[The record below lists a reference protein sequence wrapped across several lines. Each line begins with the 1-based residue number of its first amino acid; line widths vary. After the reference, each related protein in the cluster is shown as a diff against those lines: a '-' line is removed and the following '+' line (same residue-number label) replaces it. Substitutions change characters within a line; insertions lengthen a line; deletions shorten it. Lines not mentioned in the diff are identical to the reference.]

1 MESILRF
8 LWSVPLALSILVGLG
23 AMAHTAPALA
33 QDKATAYPVKP
44 AEGLYQGL
52 GEMPGIRTLMTD
64 LVMRLEEDPL
74 IGDQFQDVK
83 LDRLADLLA
92 EQICQLSGGPCTYSG
107 DSMKE
112 VHGGLKITHAHYNR
126 LIELLQASMDAQGV
140 AFRRQN
146 QLLAVLA
153 PMYRDVVTVR

>member
-1 MESILRF
+1 MHRLLSHL
-8 LWSVPLALSILVGLG
+8 LAALSFGFAVVAG
-23 AMAHTAPALA
+23 PALA
-33 QDKATAYPVKP
+33 QDKATSYPVKP

-52 GEMPGIRTLMTD
+52 GEMAGIRAMMSD
-64 LVMRLEEDPL
+64 FVQRLEEDPM
-74 IGDQFQDVK
+74 IGDQFQDTK
-83 LDRLADLLA
+83 LERLAGLLA

-112 VHGGLKITHAHYNR
+112 VHGGLTITHTHYNR
-126 LIELLQASMDAQGV
+126 LIELLQASMDAHGV